1 MNIVERLRLYKP
13 IDNTSTLINEA
24 ADLIEQQAA
33 RIKELEAAMPLYDE
47 LLIRCAIAEKE
58 LAALRQ
64 RIDDAPV
71 VGYHFS
77 RHDNFGRIVWDVDH
91 AVHPDAI
98 EYRPLI
104 SKEDLQNET

>member
-1 MNIVERLRLYKP
+1 MSIVERLRGLDTFGYQ
-13 IDNTSTLINEA
+13 SQLACEA
-24 ADLIEQQAA
+24 ADLIEQQAEH
-33 RIKELEAAMPLYDE
+33 IKGLEAAMPLYDK
-47 LLIRCAIAEKE
+47 LLIRCGIAEQE
-58 LAALRQ
+58 LIALRR
-64 RIDDAPV
+64 RIADAPV

-104 SKEDLQNET
+104 SKEDLQK